1 MTLNELNTDDRDA
14 FVGALGWIVEE
25 SPWVA
30 ERAWARRPF
39 ATVDAL
45 HQALTAAIDDAGRDE
60 QLAILRAHPDLGA
73 RVRMSPVSTSE
84 QSGAGLTALSP
95 AQRTRLLALT
105 SAYRERFGFP
115 FLFAVKGSTT
125 EGIIAALET
134 RLTGSLESEFAEA
147 LRQVHRIAWLRIV
160 GTIGG
165 L

>member
-1 MTLNELNTDDRDA
+1 
-14 FVGALGWIVEE
+14 
-25 SPWVA
+25 
-30 ERAWARRPF
+30 
-39 ATVDAL
+39 
-45 HQALTAAIDDAGRDE
+45 
-60 QLAILRAHPDLGA
+60 
-73 RVRMSPVSTSE
+73 MSPVSTSE